1 MKDYINNQHRYY
13 TLDYYYKNK
22 YNSKVFKVALNG
34 NFTCPNRDGKI
45 SHNGCI
51 FCSES
56 GSGDFAGD
64 KELPLID
71 QFNQVKNI
79 LLNKWPK
86 AKYIPYFQA
95 NTNTYGPIEKIKKL
109 FDEAITL
116 DDDIVSIS
124 IATRPDCISDETLLY
139 LNELNNQIPV
149 TIELGLQTI
158 HDSTAKIINRGY
170 KLEVFEECVK
180 RLRKYNIET
189 VVHIINGLPFE
200 IKNMM
205 LDTVKF
211 LNKLDI
217 QGIKIHSLFILKN
230 TELARM
236 YLNNEFN
243 ILSLDEYVDITVEQ
257 LALLR
262 DDIIIHRING
272 DAPRDLLIEPQW
284 SLKKLVV
291 MNEIDKQMKERN
303 YYQGCKYKNESL

>member
-45 SHNGCI
+45 STLGCI

-64 KELPLID
+64 KELPLKE
-71 QFNQVKNI
+71 QFEQVKAI
-79 LLNKWPK
+79 LLKKWPK

-95 NTNTYGPIEKIKKL
+95 NTNTYGPISKL
-109 FDEAITL
+109 KVLFNEAVTL
-116 DDDIVSIS
+116 DNDIVSIS
-124 IATRPDCISDETLLY
+124 IATRPDCLSNETIEF
-139 LNELNNQIPV
+139 LNELNQIKPV

-158 HDSTAKIINRGY
+158 HDSTAKVINRGY
-170 KLEVFEECVK
+170 NLNVFEDAVK
-180 RLRKYNIET
+180 RLNKYNIEI

-200 IKNMM
+200 TKDMM
-205 LDTVKF
+205 LDTVKY
-211 LNKLDI
+211 LNNLNI
-217 QGIKIHSLFILKN
+217 HGIKIHSLFILKN
-230 TELARM
+230 TKLAEM
-236 YLNNEFN
+236 FLNNEFN
-243 ILSLDEYVDITVEQ
+243 ILTMDEYVDTTVEQ
-257 LALLR
+257 LAIIR
-262 DDIIIHRING
+262 DDIVIHRING

-291 MNEIDKQMKERN
+291 MNEIDKKMKERN
-303 YYQGCKYKNESL
+303 YYQGCKMTK

>member
-45 SHNGCI
+45 STLGCI

-64 KELPLID
+64 KELPLKE
-71 QFNQVKNI
+71 QFEQVKAI
-79 LLNKWPK
+79 LLKKWPK

-95 NTNTYGPIEKIKKL
+95 NTNTYGPISKL
-109 FDEAITL
+109 KTLFNEAVTL
-116 DDDIVSIS
+116 DNDIVSIS
-124 IATRPDCISDETLLY
+124 IATRPDCLSNETIEF
-139 LNELNNQIPV
+139 LNELNQIKPV

-158 HDSTAKIINRGY
+158 HDNTAKVINRGY
-170 KLEVFEECVK
+170 NLNVFEDAVK
-180 RLRKYNIET
+180 RLNKYNIEI

-200 IKNMM
+200 TKDMM
-205 LDTVKF
+205 LDTVKY
-211 LNKLDI
+211 LNKLNI
-217 QGIKIHSLFILKN
+217 HGIKIHSLFILKN
-230 TELARM
+230 TKLAEM
-236 YLNNEFN
+236 FLNNEFN
-243 ILSLDEYVDITVEQ
+243 ILTMDEYVDTTVEQ
-257 LALLR
+257 LAIIR
-262 DDIIIHRING
+262 DDIVIHRING

-291 MNEIDKQMKERN
+291 MNEIDKKMKERN
-303 YYQGCKYKNESL
+303 YYQGCKMTK

>member
-45 SHNGCI
+45 STLGCI

-64 KELPLID
+64 KELPLKE
-71 QFNQVKNI
+71 QFEQVKAI
-79 LLNKWPK
+79 LLKKWPK

-95 NTNTYGPIEKIKKL
+95 NTNTYGPISKL
-109 FDEAITL
+109 KSLFNEAVTL
-116 DDDIVSIS
+116 DNDIVSIS
-124 IATRPDCISDETLLY
+124 IATRPDCLSNETIEF
-139 LNELNNQIPV
+139 LNELNQIKPV

-158 HDSTAKIINRGY
+158 HDSTAKVINRGY
-170 KLEVFEECVK
+170 NLNVFEDAVK
-180 RLRKYNIET
+180 RLNKYNIEI

-200 IKNMM
+200 TKDMM
-205 LDTVKF
+205 LDTVKY
-211 LNKLDI
+211 LNNLNI
-217 QGIKIHSLFILKN
+217 HGIKIHSLFILKN
-230 TELARM
+230 TKLAEM
-236 YLNNEFN
+236 FLNNEFN
-243 ILSLDEYVDITVEQ
+243 ILTMDEYVDTTVEQ
-257 LALLR
+257 LAIIR
-262 DDIIIHRING
+262 DDIVIHRING

-291 MNEIDKQMKERN
+291 MNEIDKKMKERN
-303 YYQGCKYKNESL
+303 YYQGCKMTK